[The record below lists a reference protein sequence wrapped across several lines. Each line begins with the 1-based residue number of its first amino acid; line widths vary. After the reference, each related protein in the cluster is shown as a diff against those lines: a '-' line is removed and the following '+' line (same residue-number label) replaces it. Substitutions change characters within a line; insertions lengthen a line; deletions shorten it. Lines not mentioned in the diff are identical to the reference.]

1 MKYIKSY
8 TESLRDL
15 IDYKDDLYKKESD
28 FIEEVEDII
37 LPIKDEGFDIDVNKN
52 ERSSDEFM
60 ESEGE
65 IIRFY
70 IEKAVDDIE
79 TKSYHPTEEFIDTLS
94 HLVSFIE
101 ENEYTCSMELVGE
114 NGGTISENE
123 CIAYSEFSE
132 DDMTVEELLD
142 IKSPI
147 NYIRFI
153 IYKPE

>member
-65 IIRFY
+65 LIRFY
-70 IEKAVDDIE
+70 IEKSVNDIE
-79 TKSYHPTEEFIDTLS
+79 TKSYHPTEEFIDTFN
-94 HLVSFIE
+94 HLVSFIK
-101 ENEYTCSMELVGE
+101 ENNYTCSMELVGE
-114 NGGTISENE
+114 GGGTISENE
-123 CIAYSEFSE
+123 CVAYSEFGE
-132 DDMTVEELLD
+132 DDMTLEGLLD
-142 IKSPI
+142 IKAPI

>member
-65 IIRFY
+65 LIRFY
-70 IEKAVDDIE
+70 IEKSVNDIE
-79 TKSYHPTEEFIDTLS
+79 TKSYHPTEEFIDTFN
-94 HLVSFIE
+94 HLVSFIK
-101 ENEYTCSMELVGE
+101 ENNYTCSMELVGE
-114 NGGTISENE
+114 GGGTISENE
-123 CIAYSEFSE
+123 CVAYSEFGE
-132 DDMTVEELLD
+132 DDMTVEGLLD
-142 IKSPI
+142 IKAPI